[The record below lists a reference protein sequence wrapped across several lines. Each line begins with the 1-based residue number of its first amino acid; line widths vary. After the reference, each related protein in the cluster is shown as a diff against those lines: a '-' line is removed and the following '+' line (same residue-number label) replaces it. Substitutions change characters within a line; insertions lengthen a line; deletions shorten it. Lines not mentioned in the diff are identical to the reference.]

1 MESSIFDAFAFVN
14 IESSSLLLVEFNI
27 ELLFLFSFISEL
39 FKISELFFFFFEL
52 ISLEF
57 NLSLLCSFIF
67 KFKFILLSF
76 NSFDCNNFDKVVLLI
91 FWLSKFS
98 YNFLKIFVSNIE
110 RFDFEFK
117 ILSSGRFDSSFILFN
132 FLFIFGASN
141 F

>member
-1 MESSIFDAFAFVN
+1 MEFS
-14 IESSSLLLVEFNI
+14 I

-39 FKISELFFFFFEL
+39 FKISELFFFFFDL

-57 NLSLLCSFIF
+57 NLSLFCSFIF
-67 KFKFILLSF
+67 KFKFMLLSF
-76 NSFDCNNFDKVVLLI
+76 NSFDCNNFDKVVLFI

-117 ILSSGRFDSSFILFN
+117 MLSSGLFDSSFILFN
-132 FLFIFGASN
+132 FLFTFGASN